1 MPVEVTRVDALD
13 FEILQG
19 LLRTVIVLLV
29 LAPIIYGVT
38 RLYGVRRTKG
48 ASIEIKEAVSLGGQ
62 RGLYVVDWEGSR
74 YLLGVT
80 QQQIV
85 VLERAAAATRSR
97 EEEAVVD

>member
-1 MPVEVTRVDALD
+1 MKHVDALD
-13 FEILQG
+13 WEILRG
-19 LLRTVIVLLV
+19 MLRTIIVLLV
-29 LAPIIYGVT
+29 LAPIVYGVT

-48 ASIEIKEAVSLGGQ
+48 TSIVIREGVSLGGQ

-85 VLERAAAATRSR
+85 VLERTSPTSPEAGEAA
-97 EEEAVVD
+97 DD